1 MTKNKYNY
9 YYLQKME
16 FCYVGNPNK
25 SANKLLTWKT
35 RFLLCTGYK
44 INKILCL
51 SIYKQKIICLP
62 IYKPKL
68 EIWKDTILCQTY
80 QKYQITRK

>member
-25 SANKLLTWKT
+25 SANKLLT
-35 RFLLCTGYK
+35 
-44 INKILCL
+44 
-51 SIYKQKIICLP
+51 
-62 IYKPKL
+62 
-68 EIWKDTILCQTY
+68 
-80 QKYQITRK
+80 